1 MTPEQIEQMI
11 CIVGG
16 KKLNEKIFGPPPP
29 NNNSGCGEIG
39 CFVELIVFV
48 GVVILI
54 ARYVLD

>member
-29 NNNSGCGEIG
+29 QKPSCYEIG
-39 CFVELIVFV
+39 CFLFMVLWIAISV
-48 GVVILI
+48 GFMMMVG
-54 ARYVLD
+54 R